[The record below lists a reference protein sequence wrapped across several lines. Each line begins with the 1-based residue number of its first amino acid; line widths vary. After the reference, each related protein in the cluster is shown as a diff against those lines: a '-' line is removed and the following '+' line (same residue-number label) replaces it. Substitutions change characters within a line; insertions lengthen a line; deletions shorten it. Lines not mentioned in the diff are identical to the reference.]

1 MEGEIEVNLIN
12 NTIEDLKRIDIN
24 QQIIKLLADEAKVK
38 QNRINMDRTEM
49 IEKILDF
56 SGDEFETKE
65 DFIELAKESSYA
77 LMKRLVH
84 IEDNILI
91 NQNKTKRNEQK

>member
-56 SGDEFETKE
+56 SGDKFETKE
-65 DFIELAKESSYA
+65 NFLELAKESSYQ
-77 LMKRLVH
+77 LMRRL
-84 IEDNILI
+84 IILKKS
-91 NQNKTKRNEQK
+91 NKKQK

>member
-49 IEKILDF
+49 IEKILDL
-56 SGDEFETKE
+56 SGDEFETKQ
-65 DFIELAKESSYA
+65 DLIELAKESSYQ
-77 LMKRLVH
+77 LMRRL
-84 IEDNILI
+84 IILKKS
-91 NQNKTKRNEQK
+91 NKKQK

>member
-56 SGDEFETKE
+56 SGDEFETKQ
-65 DFIELAKESSYA
+65 DLIELAKESSYA
-77 LMKRLVH
+77 LMKRLVR
-84 IEDNILI
+84 IEDNLLI
-91 NQNKTKRNEQK
+91 NQNKKNVK

>member
-56 SGDEFETKE
+56 SGDEFETKQ
-65 DFIELAKESSYA
+65 DLIELAKESSYA
-77 LMKRLVH
+77 LMKRLV
-84 IEDNILI
+84 ILEDNILI
-91 NQNKTKRNEQK
+91 NQNKKNVK

>member
-12 NTIEDLKRIDIN
+12 NTIKDLKRIDIN

-56 SGDEFETKE
+56 SGDKFETKE
-65 DFIELAKESSYA
+65 DLIELAKESSYA
-77 LMKRLVH
+77 LMKRL
-84 IEDNILI
+84 IILKKS
-91 NQNKTKRNEQK
+91 NKKQK

>member
-12 NTIEDLKRIDIN
+12 NTIEDLKRIN

-56 SGDEFETKE
+56 SGDKFETKE
-65 DFIELAKESSYA
+65 DLIELAKESSYA
-77 LMKRLVH
+77 LMKRL
-84 IEDNILI
+84 IILKKS
-91 NQNKTKRNEQK
+91 NKKQK